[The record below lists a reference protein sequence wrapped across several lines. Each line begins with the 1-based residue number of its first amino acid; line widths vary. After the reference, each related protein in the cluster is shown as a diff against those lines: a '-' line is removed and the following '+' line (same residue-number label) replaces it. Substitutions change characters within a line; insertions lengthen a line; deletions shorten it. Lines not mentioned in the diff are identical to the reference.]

1 MSKPMPKEL
10 VTLTRTHRLLSE
22 AKTFEDF
29 KSIRDKAHAA
39 RLYAKSARL
48 GFEIQ
53 LHAAEV
59 KLECERRAGSLLSE
73 MELSHGGRPSKKNRS
88 QVATSLDDLGI
99 NKSQSS
105 RWQDQA
111 RLPEEAFRKY
121 LAECRAAG
129 REPTSQGLLN
139 RSRQFASK
147 GNALASNARVGNV
160 RRTNT
165 ARVVDSLSVLSV
177 PCFDSADDEA
187 SVIADLC
194 LHHKQLVDSL
204 ASYCADRPFTAPTTA
219 QRRYINHLLSE
230 MGECLANLRKLREG
244 SASKAM

>member
-10 VTLTRTHRLLSE
+10 IALTRTHRLLSE

-29 KSIRDKAHAA
+29 KAIRDKAQAA

-73 MELSHGGRPSKKNRS
+73 MELSHGGRPSKNNRS
-88 QVATSLDDLGI
+88 QAATSLDDLGI

-111 RLPEEAFRKY
+111 RLPEEEFRKY
-121 LAECRAAG
+121 LADCRAAG

-139 RSRQFASK
+139 RSRQFGGK
-147 GNALASNARVGNV
+147 GLAPKFHARTAKV
-160 RRTNT
+160 RRSNT
-165 ARVVDSLSVLSV
+165 GSILNSPGVLSV
-177 PCFDSADDEA
+177 PCFDSEDDE
-187 SVIADLC
+187 STVIADLY

-204 ASYCADRPFTAPTTA
+204 ASYCADGPFSAPTIA
-219 QRRYINHLLSE
+219 QRRYICHLLSE
-230 MGECLANLRKLREG
+230 MGDCLANLRRFREDK
-244 SASKAM
+244 ASKAM